1 MFDPDRDSVARA
13 LRLFSAGILGE
24 RHSLKTTFECLGN
37 DLQLR
42 AMLIEQQHAQSQSPE
57 CSHERQLARP
67 FTYASFRLTELVL
80 RLEHLNWMQQE
91 FANRTGDDAAQWGNF
106 AALAIKDFHLDLGS
120 LMDAAAPAILQ
131 TTGSF
136 DAQREHKLPGFAD
149 IQRNGSPRSHNF
161 RASMAAEILRIID
174 STDRLWPAVKRMR
187 DDLAHREHTKIVF
200 RSATQGI
207 LFQVYT
213 PAFAPIVL
221 NKALAWNG
229 GHNVADFR
237 VYSAAALGEMLVFLD
252 DIGRAL
258 AAHLKIVVESLT
270 PSMRAGD
277 FTYLIEPLERLLK
290 RLGAAQ

>member
-1 MFDPDRDSVARA
+1 MRSVSTN
-13 LRLFSAGILGE
+13 FQG
-24 RHSLKTTFECLGN
+24 
-37 DLQLR
+37 LQT
-42 AMLIEQQHAQSQSPE
+42 SSG
-57 CSHERQLARP
+57 
-67 FTYASFRLTELVL
+67 T
-80 RLEHLNWMQQE
+80 
-91 FANRTGDDAAQWGNF
+91 
-106 AALAIKDFHLDLGS
+106 AALGRTISGHQWRQRFFVS
-120 LMDAAAPAILQ
+120 LTPRTVGGRPSSVCETISRIENTRKLSLAVLLKAF
-131 TTGSF
+131 SF
-136 DAQREHKLPGFAD
+136 K
-149 IQRNGSPRSHNF
+149 
-161 RASMAAEILRIID
+161 
-174 STDRLWPAVKRMR
+174 
-187 DDLAHREHTKIVF
+187 
-200 RSATQGI
+200 
-207 LFQVYT
+207 YT